1 MRRGTRGDRTP
12 DEIAE
17 AVGTSPA
24 AVRQIAH
31 RARDH
36 RRPIVATGMSADRRG
51 HHLVVTDGPDAD
63 TGPGSRRGES
73 SGALVALSQR
83 ADAFLSWGEIVV
95 YFAVAVILAAG
106 AALLVGDAVTTFV
119 DLVVEGQPVLAAAT
133 ELLSVLLLVF
143 VFVELLG
150 AVRKTLRERRLLA
163 EPFLLVGIIAS
174 IKEIVVVAGAERP
187 KESGFA
193 EFRDGM
199 IEIGV
204 LSGVVLVLAVSAL
217 LLRMRQEK
225 PAEEDDS
232 VGSAG

>member
-1 MRRGTRGDRTP
+1 
-12 DEIAE
+12 
-17 AVGTSPA
+17 
-24 AVRQIAH
+24 
-31 RARDH
+31 
-36 RRPIVATGMSADRRG
+36 
-51 HHLVVTDGPDAD
+51 VT
-63 TGPGSRRGES
+63 
-73 SGALVALSQR
+73 LSQR
-83 ADAFLSWGEIVV
+83 ADVFLSWGEVVV

-119 DLVVEGQPVLAAAT
+119 DLVVEGQTVLAAAT

-199 IEIGV
+199 VEIGV
-204 LSGVVLVLAVSAL
+204 LSGVVLVLAISAL

-232 VGSAG
+232 VGSADRGTPRGVGGMPSAPGGDAGTVAGRHERRAPCASPSPAPPATSAPSPLRTSSETGTRSCASAARSAWTS